1 MGRLSEHLAGLPE
14 WQDDLRARSMFAS
27 FSQPREV
34 NPEAWDARL
43 NFWRQLLVD
52 TTRLGLLSDS
62 VFSIP
67 SPEGLAFLFCRQQI
81 TPLGLPDVLAEM
93 RRRGLLVPR
102 ASMASRSRPLSE
114 ILFWGPLR
122 HTWGWALGSPAA
134 PAGALVIPALLQA
147 AADAVV
153 QHVGRPAA
161 APLAPL
167 FTPDTLRG
175 LVGELRRAQG
185 LPADVTEADACL
197 LIEYMEAR
205 GMLAVEEGTAPERA
219 IRVRRPGE
227 RGALRISE
235 EHRNIVRL
243 QGTAV
248 RVARHVEELARRA
261 QELRGAAAQALR
273 AKDRAAAL
281 QHLRRSR
288 ELMAVQA
295 QRANSLGT
303 IETILLRIEG
313 AKSDAEVFEA
323 YKAGE
328 RTLGSLVAAL
338 PSAGAVDDLLASIQE
353 HGAEQTLTAQALGQ
367 TPDLDLDE
375 DDLLAELAALA
386 LPALPAE
393 PRAAEEPEIA
403 RLGLDMAHL
412 QIKSVSPPGEPA
424 GSRAPEPAALMY

>member
-43 NFWRQLLVD
+43 DFWRQLLVD

-102 ASMASRSRPLSE
+102 AGLAGRSRPLSE
-114 ILFWGPLR
+114 LLFWGPLR
-122 HTWGWALGSPAA
+122 HTWGWALGGPAA
-134 PAGALVIPALLQA
+134 PPATALAIPALLQA

-167 FTPDTLRG
+167 FTPETLRG

-185 LPADVTEADACL
+185 LPADVTAADAGL

-205 GMLAVEEGTAPERA
+205 GMLAVEAGAGPERA

-243 QGTAV
+243 QATAA
-248 RVARHVEELARRA
+248 RVAGHVEELARRA
-261 QELRGAAAQALR
+261 QELRGCAAQALR

-288 ELMAVQA
+288 ELAAVQA
-295 QRANSLGT
+295 QRAASLGT
-303 IETILLRIEG
+303 LETVLLRIEG
-313 AKSDAEVFEA
+313 AKTDAEVFEA
-323 YKAGE
+323 YRAGE
-328 RTLGSLVAAL
+328 RTLGALVAAL
-338 PSAGAVDDLLASIQE
+338 PSAGAVDELLAAIQE
-353 HGAEQTLTAQALGQ
+353 HGAEQELTAQALGQ
-367 TPDLDLDE
+367 TPDLGVDE
-375 DDLLAELAALA
+375 EDLLAELAALA
-386 LPALPAE
+386 LPAP

-403 RLGLDMAHL
+403 RLGLDMEHL

-424 GSRAPEPAALMY
+424 GCPAPAPAALMY